1 MNRDEA
7 IASNAHVLKRYLPEG
22 AHTTIARWIVDLKV
36 NFRITKPRD
45 TKLADFRVGAQGRS
59 HTITINC
66 DLNPYAFLTTT
77 IHEFAHL
84 GCYLKHGNSVAP
96 HGAEWKSIYTQMLST
111 FLGTGLYPPDIE
123 AAVRKHIANHKA
135 SSCSCPELSKA
146 LARYDTTPGL
156 LLNELSLQSPFVF
169 NGVAYKA
176 EERRRTRFLCKRL
189 ADGRQFL
196 ISERAKVLPL
206 DRE

>member
-1 MNRDEA
+1 MNRAEA
-7 IASNAHVLKRYLPEG
+7 IASNARVLNRYLPEG

-45 TKLADFRVGAQGRS
+45 TKLADFRVGGAGRA

-84 GCYLKHGNSVAP
+84 GCYLKHGNAVAP
-96 HGAEWKSIYTQMLST
+96 HGPEWKGIYTQMLAT
-111 FLGTGLYPPDIE
+111 FLDTGIYPPDVEVAI
-123 AAVRKHIANHKA
+123 RKHIANPKA

-146 LARYDTTPGL
+146 LARYDTTRGL
-156 LLNELSLQSPFVF
+156 LLNELSLKSPFVF
-169 NGVAYKA
+169 NGVAYTA
-176 EERRRTRFLCKRL
+176 EERRRTRYLCKRL
-189 ADGRQFL
+189 TDGRQFL

-206 DRE
+206 TGE